1 MTHVIQIHRHGGPE
15 VMKWEQVDVPDPGP
29 GEVRVRQT
37 GVGLNFVDTY
47 HRTGQ
52 MGHPVTFPLILGVQG
67 VGVVEALGP
76 GVDSLSPGDRVAY
89 AGVAGSYA
97 ETRVVPAGR
106 MVRLPDD
113 IPDDL
118 AAAAYLRGLTAEYLL
133 RRLYPMQAGETI
145 LVHAAAGG
153 AGQIIC
159 QWAKALGARVIG
171 TVGTDEKAEF
181 FFFNDTATT
190 EIYTLSLHDALPILR
205 LFCSRTSWSV
215 PASWISG
222 SLFAP

>member
-1 MTHVIQIHRHGGPE
+1 MTHVIQIHQHGGPE
-15 VMKWEQVDVPDPGP
+15 VMKWESVDVPDPGP
-29 GEVRVRQT
+29 GQVSIRQT

-52 MGHPVTFPLILGVQG
+52 MGHQVTFPLILGVQG
-67 VGVVEALGP
+67 TGVIEALGP
-76 GVDSLSPGDRVAY
+76 GVDSLSPGDRVTY
-89 AGVAGSYA
+89 SGVPGSYA

-133 RRLYPMQAGETI
+133 RRLYPVKAGETI

-159 QWAKALGARVIG
+159 QWKVL
-171 TVGTDEKAEF
+171 
-181 FFFNDTATT
+181 FNFVVAAATET
-190 EIYTLSLHDALPILR
+190 YTLTLAPEPAAGLLQIGALTALAALAR
-205 LFCSRTSWSV
+205 ARSRNAKV
-215 PASWISG
+215 D
-222 SLFAP
+222 